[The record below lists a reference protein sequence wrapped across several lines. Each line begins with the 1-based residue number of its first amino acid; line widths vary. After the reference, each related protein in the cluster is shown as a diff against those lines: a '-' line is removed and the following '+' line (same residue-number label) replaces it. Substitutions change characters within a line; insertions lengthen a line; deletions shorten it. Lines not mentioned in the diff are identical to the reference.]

1 MALFRKKL
9 NKALS
14 QVYDAKRKDKSVIWQ
29 TPDGPAGEIDV
40 KGIHRIIAAEKK
52 AKKAAEARKK
62 GPIGLIRRVSSPKA
76 MKRLQKINQIKELRK
91 QGYVVEKPVPKP
103 KQSMYDKSVSHLLGN
118 IPMGKQIVTI
128 SKRGNI
134 RTGKLVFAEKGFV
147 VIEIEGKQVPLRAE
161 RLQKIA
167 LEK

>member
-1 MALFRKKL
+1 MPLFRKKL

-14 QVYDAKRKDKSVIWQ
+14 KVHEARKKDKSIMWQ

-40 KGIHRIIAAEKK
+40 KGIHRIVAAEKK
-52 AKKAAEARKK
+52 VKKAAEARKK
-62 GPIGLIRRVSSPKA
+62 GPIGLIRRISSPKA
-76 MKRLQKINQIKELRK
+76 MKRLNKINQIKDLRK

-103 KQSMYDKSVSHLLGN
+103 KRSMYDNTVSHLLGN

-147 VIEIEGKQVPLRAE
+147 VIEVMVNKSRCVQNAY
-161 RLQKIA
+161 K
-167 LEK
+167 K